1 MGDALTPAEIEQ
13 ELARRLPGFSAVQIE
28 ELTRA
33 FVDLAAGKYVT
44 GKRWV
49 RTWRNATIRSLFNGL
64 NGRELARQFDLTP
77 RQIRRLI
84 EKQ

>member
-1 MGDALTPAEIEQ
+1 MSDVLTPAEIEQ
-13 ELARRLPGFSAVQIE
+13 ELARRLPTFSAAEIE

-49 RTWRNATIRSLFNGL
+49 HRWRNTAIRSLFNGL
-64 NGRELARQFDLTP
+64 NGRDLARRFDLTP
-77 RQIRRLI
+77 RQVRRLI
-84 EKQ
+84 EK